1 MMIGMEP
8 ENLRTK
14 IPNRYFTFDE
24 ANQVL
29 IDLRSKFESAILYNR
44 KLHEI
49 LSGMVKG
56 SESKDLKIK
65 ARRVRAEI
73 EELLRPVRS
82 KGVEVGNLSPGT
94 LDFPALRNGEQVYI
108 SWRRGDDM
116 ISWWR
121 PMLKPKNHRKLV
133 DPEAVCWEWRN

>member
-1 MMIGMEP
+1 MMTGMESA
-8 ENLRTK
+8 NLRTT
-14 IPNRYFTFDE
+14 IPSRYFTLNE

-29 IDLRSKFESAILYNR
+29 GGLRNEFESAILYNR
-44 KLHEI
+44 KLHKI
-49 LSGMVKG
+49 LSGL
-56 SESKDLKIK
+56 SKDSEAEELKTK

-73 EELLRPVRS
+73 EQLLTIVTS

-94 LDFPALRNGEQVYI
+94 LDFPALRNGKQVYV
-108 SWRRGDDM
+108 SWRTGDDR

-133 DPEAVCWEWRN
+133 HPEGVCWEWRN